1 MTLALLLYKNTEKAM
16 ICRLLLSIERIG
28 LVLFWAFSHKTLEC
42 LTEMRVIL
50 KACQR
55 CRLAWRVLSRGQQ
68 FFCDVYSH
76 GYEIL
81 MDRRSVFALEHAI
94 EIYRGKMKMRRESF
108 VFDTFCAILTNILR
122 DS

>member
-1 MTLALLLYKNTEKAM
+1 M

-28 LVLFWAFSHKTLEC
+28 LVFFRAFSHKTLER
-42 LTEMRVIL
+42 LAEMRVIL

-55 CRLAWRVLSRGQQ
+55 RRLAWCMLSRGKQ
-68 FFCDVYSH
+68 FFGDFYSH

-108 VFDTFCAILTNILR
+108 IFDTFCAILTNILR